1 MAVPG
6 APIGL
11 QGDAGHI
18 TDVAV
23 QRPWRIRCRLSSFIT
38 ELDGFLG
45 RAGFDRGPWLA
56 VALATGIGLWF
67 WLQTP
72 WQWIGALAAAALI
85 AIAVLAIWRG
95 RDDRAALTL
104 AIAGF
109 SVTVAVGLSLVWVRS
124 ELIGAEPIA
133 HPRFEQLEARILA
146 RENRPA
152 EDRVRLILAARDSEN
167 GRAIRVRANLPLAQ
181 DKVALREGAV
191 IRLRMRMMPPSPPI
205 LPGAYDFARTAWFQ
219 GYAAT
224 GSAVGEVEVIEPA
237 PASRNRIAET
247 QRQLSAHVRAELG
260 GAPGAI
266 AAAFASG
273 DRGAISR
280 ADEEA
285 MRDSGLTHLLS
296 ISGLHVSA
304 VIGAAYLISMAVL
317 ALLPWLVLRVRLPL
331 LAAAIAALAGI
342 GYTLLTGAEVPTV
355 RSCIGAVLVLLALAL
370 GREPLSMRMVAV
382 AAIVVLT
389 LWPEALVGP
398 SFQMSFAAVIAIIA
412 LHGAGPVRAFL
423 APREEGMMR
432 RTGRRVLMLFITG
445 LIIEIALTPIVL
457 FHFHRAGLYGAFANV
472 IAIPLVTFVSMPLI
486 ALALVLD
493 IVGLGAP
500 AWWLA
505 GQSLDLL
512 LAIAHRTAEQPGAVK
527 LVPQIG
533 FGTVLLFVIGGLW
546 IALWRGRARLWG
558 LVPAVLGTILL
569 VLTPAPDVLISRDGR
584 HVGIVGEGNRLL
596 VLRDSRS
603 DYARDNLLELAG
615 MEDDPIALEQWPGA
629 QCSKD
634 FCVIDIERSS
644 RRWFVL
650 MAHSRNRIEERAL
663 SAACER
669 ADIVVADRYLPR
681 SCKPRWLKADRR
693 FLDRKGGL
701 ALYLNNERIDA
712 VADRQ
717 GEHGWWKA
725 VEAEGMRTQKITTP
739 TAQRATSE

>member
-1 MAVPG
+1 MAANG
-6 APIGL
+6 APVGL

-23 QRPWRIRCRLSSFIT
+23 QRPWRIRARLSSFIS
-38 ELDGFLG
+38 ELDGFLD

-56 VALATGIGLWF
+56 VGLVSGIGLWF
-67 WLQTP
+67 WLKTP
-72 WQWIGALAAAALI
+72 WQWLGALAVAGML
-85 AIAVLAIWRG
+85 AIATLAIWRG

-104 AIAGF
+104 AVVGF
-109 SVTVAVGLSLVWVRS
+109 SAAAAMGLSLVWARS
-124 ELIGAEPIA
+124 ELIGAEPISS
-133 HPRFEQLEARILA
+133 PRFERFDARILA

-152 EDRVRLILAARDSEN
+152 DDRVRLILAVRNAEN
-167 GRAIRVRANLPLAQ
+167 GRAMRIRANLPMAQ
-181 DKVALREGAV
+181 DDARLREGAV

-205 LPGAYDFARTAWFQ
+205 LPGAYDFARMAWFQ

-224 GSAVGEVEVIEPA
+224 GSVVGPVEVVEASPA
-237 PASRNRIAET
+237 GRSPIAEM
-247 QRQLSAHVRAELG
+247 QRQLSAHVREQLG
-260 GAPGAI
+260 GAPGTI

-273 DRGAISR
+273 DRGAITR
-280 ADEEA
+280 RDEEA

-317 ALLPWLVLRVRLPL
+317 ALFPWLVLRVRLPL
-331 LAAAIAALAGI
+331 LAAGIAALVGI

-382 AAIVVLT
+382 AAIVVLI

-398 SFQMSFAAVIAIIA
+398 SFQMSFSAVIAIVA

-423 APREEGMMR
+423 APREEGVIR
-432 RTGRRVLMLFITG
+432 RSGRRVLMLFITG
-445 LIIEIALTPIVL
+445 LVIEIALTPIVL

-486 ALALVLD
+486 ALALLLD
-493 IVGLGAP
+493 ILGLGAP
-500 AWWLA
+500 VWWLA

-512 LAIAHRTAEQPGAVK
+512 LVIARWTAEQPGAVK

-533 FGTVLLFVIGGLW
+533 LGTVLLFVTGGLW

-558 LVPAVLGTILL
+558 LLPVLLATVALAF
-569 VLTPAPDVLISRDGR
+569 TPKPDVLISRDGQ
-584 HVGIVGEGNRLL
+584 HVGIVGQGDRLL

-615 MEDDPIALEQWPGA
+615 MEGNPIALERWPQA
-629 QCSKD
+629 QCSAD
-634 FCVIDIERSS
+634 FCVADIERGK
-644 RRWFVL
+644 RRWSLL
-650 MAHSRNRIEERAL
+650 MARSRNRIEERAL
-663 SAACER
+663 AAACER
-669 ADIVVADRYLPR
+669 VDIVVADRYLPR

-701 ALYLNNERIDA
+701 TLYLGKERIDA
-712 VADRQ
+712 VVDHQ
-717 GEHGWWKA
+717 GQHGWWKTKEERVMA
-725 VEAEGMRTQKITTP
+725 GTHTP
-739 TAQRATSE
+739 KAPSAAPQ